1 MFYVEVI
8 RHTPYEESL
17 WYDFDDLADA
27 IAFAQR
33 EYNMYGVEDVKVY
46 YNDEVVGW

>member
-33 EYNMYGVEDVKVY
+33 EYNTYGVKDTIVY
-46 YNDEVVGW
+46 DEEEVIDW